1 MNMKKKLFVPMA
13 MMAVL
18 AFASCDTKLCYCY
31 ENGHEEE
38 MYVNTD
44 VACNSYSRGNRGCV
58 EQNERMD
65 PRTLARDRKLA
76 KAQE

>member
-1 MNMKKKLFVPMA
+1 MNRKKILLPIAAMA
-13 MMAVL
+13 LL

-38 MYVNTD
+38 MYVSND
-44 VACNSYSRGNRGCV
+44 VACNAYSRGNRGCV

-65 PRTLARDRKLA
+65 PHQLARDRK
-76 KAQE
+76 KPIE